1 MADTYD
7 LETGRHTR
15 SIPERKDPNR
25 NMLRNAAEKGKLG
38 GTAQRLNKRRQALQD
53 LMDQM

>member
-25 NMLRNAAEKGKLG
+25 NMLQKAASKGKLG
-38 GTAQRLNKRRQALQD
+38 GLSKKLNQRRIDIEN
-53 LMDQM
+53 LMSQ

>member
-25 NMLRNAAEKGKLG
+25 NMLQKAASKGKLFG
-38 GTAQRLNKRRQALQD
+38 GFGKKLNQRRIDIEN
-53 LMDQM
+53 LMNQ